1 MKIINDFQK
10 KWYSQVMTTLTASFL
25 QTTVESFRI
34 FDKSYPNAIKNKS
47 YYTLDETW
55 RKRVGY
61 KDKSDDP
68 DFDSKCY
75 FHYNV
80 DMRAKPEL
88 VDNLM
93 YQNFIIN
100 MQVIYD
106 EFDSILEQFLDECE
120 QKNILKKSDFIRPD
134 GTHNSL
140 LRILNYKPKQSCN
153 TLAKAHTD
161 RWALTITIYETHGWL
176 QFLSEWKWKDI
187 HYESWIWNIFPG
199 DDWVKVSNDDSI
211 GTSHQVIKRWDNLER
226 SAIVLFVNQL
236 DYSQ

>member
-10 KWYSQVMTTLTASFL
+10 KWYSQVSVLLTSEFLEETVASF
-25 QTTVESFRI
+25 RN
-34 FDKSYPNAIKNKS
+34 FDRAYPNTIKDKS
-47 YYTLDETW
+47 YYTLDESW
-55 RKRVGY
+55 RKRVWY
-61 KDKSDDP
+61 KDKSDDA

-80 DMRAKPEL
+80 DMFSKADL
-88 VDNLM
+88 ADNSL
-93 YQNFIIN
+93 YQHFIKN
-100 MQVIYD
+100 MQTIYS
-106 EFDSILEQFLDECE
+106 ELEIVLDKFLDECE
-120 QKNILKKSDFIRPD
+120 QNNILKKSDFIRAD

-140 LRILNYKPKQSCN
+140 LRILNYKPKKSCN

-161 RWALTITIYETHGWL
+161 RWALTITIYETHVWL
-176 QFLSEWKWKDI
+176 QFLSQWSWKDI

-199 DDWVKVSNDDSI
+199 DDWMKVSKDESI